1 MKVDRILDVNGTNTK
16 ILETVYF
23 LKHGDSNTESDLDFR
38 YRKAR
43 RDVKEKLAVRKD
55 YDYECIY
62 DAVGYRFLG
71 FGKAV
76 LVTKGLINL
85 FDDDRIDLI
94 NIIDP
99 YIIASI
105 IIMDDYMNL
114 ESPLLDVQA
123 FEYVIACITSKLE
136 KVIEDEIEK
145 IQ

>member
-1 MKVDRILDVNGTNTK
+1 MKIDKILDVNGTNTK
-16 ILETVYF
+16 ILEMVYF
-23 LKHGDSNTESDLDFR
+23 LKYGDSNTESDLDFR
-38 YRKAR
+38 YSKAR
-43 RDVKEKLAVRKD
+43 RAVKEKLAVRKD
-55 YDYECIY
+55 CDYECIY

-71 FGKAV
+71 FGKAI

-85 FDDDRIDLI
+85 FDNDKINLI

-99 YIIASI
+99 YVIASI

-114 ESPLLDVQA
+114 ESPLLDVQV

-136 KVIEDEIEK
+136 KVIEEEIEK

>member
-1 MKVDRILDVNGTNTK
+1 MKIDKILDVNGTNTK
-16 ILETVYF
+16 ILEMVYF

-43 RDVKEKLAVRKD
+43 RDVRERLAIRKD
-55 YDYECIY
+55 IY

-71 FGKAV
+71 FGKAI

-85 FDDDRIDLI
+85 FDNDKINLI

-99 YIIASI
+99 YVIASI

-114 ESPLLDVQA
+114 ESPLLDVQV

-136 KVIEDEIEK
+136 KVIEEEIEK